1 MSTERLRP
9 KSRGFTLVELL
20 VAGLISA
27 VVLLA
32 IYFVFTAN
40 SRQYYQQEQI
50 VQMQESMR
58 FAVDYL
64 KNDLR
69 NAGRLAVIN
78 GAAVSAGV
86 RDPGFCAASAEPE
99 LRAIDLV
106 NNDAALAPV
115 ILRSHRNDLAPDR
128 VRILT
133 DASGGTLLTASTN
146 DGVTISV
153 APALRQGSRS
163 AQAMLGSEAQFT
175 TVYRP
180 GHVLRIENR
189 ERAFDL
195 AVITGVAYNGGVPTI
210 TVAGFRCQALQFC
223 EDCAVNAVQF
233 VRYRVDSDPPGEPDA
248 TKTDLVR
255 EVLDATDP
263 ALERTLVG
271 SRLTIAEN
279 VVNMQ
284 VWGRY
289 DVRAPGAAAELPADP
304 DPTDDVGNWPGAA
317 DEGARMNATPHRLRA
332 LNVLL
337 ATRSAREDP
346 EMTVA
351 LDRDVQADQRIAA
364 DRTWFNVTPE
374 VDGQTPAYARVTTLT
389 AQVETPNLLTEAN
402 P

>member
-1 MSTERLRP
+1 MWTECRLSRA
-9 KSRGFTLVELL
+9 RGFTLIELL

-50 VQMQESMR
+50 VQMQTSMR
-58 FAVDYL
+58 FAIDYL

-78 GAAVSAGV
+78 GADASAGV
-86 RDPGFCAASAEPE
+86 RDPGFCAAAARPE
-99 LRAIDLV
+99 FRAINLV
-106 NNDAALAPV
+106 NNDVALAPV
-115 ILRSHRNDLAPDR
+115 VLRSHMNDLAPDR

-133 DASGGTLLTASTN
+133 DASGGTLLTASTTN
-146 DGVTISV
+146 GTTIAVS
-153 APALRQGSRS
+153 PGLRQSSRG
-163 AQAMLGSEAQFT
+163 ARAMLASEAQFRS
-175 TVYRP
+175 VYRP
-180 GHVLRIENR
+180 GHLLRIENR
-189 ERAFDL
+189 ERAFEL
-195 AVITGVAYNGGVPTI
+195 AVITGVAYNGGIPTV
-210 TVAGFRCQALQFC
+210 TVEGLRCEALRFC

-233 VRYRVDSDPPGEPDA
+233 IQYRVDSDPPAAPDA

-263 ALERTLVG
+263 ALGRTLVG
-271 SRLTIAEN
+271 ARLIIAEN
-279 VVNMQ
+279 VVNLQ

-289 DVRAPGAAAELPADP
+289 DVRAPGAVADLPADP

-317 DEGARMNATPHRLRA
+317 DEGARMNASPHRLRA
-332 LNVLL
+332 LSVLL
-337 ATRSAREDP
+337 ATRSTREDP

-351 LDRDVQADQRIAA
+351 PDRDVQADQRIAA
-364 DRTWFNVTPE
+364 DRTWFNVAPE
-374 VDGQTPAYARVTTLT
+374 ADGRTPAYARVTTLT